1 MSNIPCGSS
10 IRFEILIKVSSLAG
24 SVYTHFD
31 ASAGL
36 YGVSG
41 GSRLKFNFRTRDI
54 SVGFGKPDSL
64 SCCWDGQLFFLD
76 IRYHLFHWT
85 SAVFLF
91 EWHVLQDA
99 VAWNKKE
106 IEICIPWRIYEK
118 NLNLAVIIKLQ
129 INLKITSC
137 TFKPINC
144 FVLFFCL
151 CTLWVQ

>member
-64 SCCWDGQLFFLD
+64 SCCWDGQLFF
-76 IRYHLFHWT
+76 WT
-85 SAVFLF
+85 F
-91 EWHVLQDA
+91 
-99 VAWNKKE
+99 
-106 IEICIPWRIYEK
+106 
-118 NLNLAVIIKLQ
+118 VIIFFTEPAQFFFLNGTFYRMLLPETREKLKYVFPEEYMK
-129 INLKITSC
+129 KI
-137 TFKPINC
+137 
-144 FVLFFCL
+144 
-151 CTLWVQ
+151 